1 MDQPKGAA
9 GPDLIEL
16 TADIVSA
23 YVTKNAVP
31 PTQIPD
37 LIAQVHSALQ
47 KTHEAP
53 AEAESQPPQ
62 PAVTVKKSI
71 TPDFLICLED
81 GRQFRSMRRHLST
94 SHGMTPDQ
102 YRAKWGL
109 SQDYPMVAPN
119 YAAARSKLAQSMGLG
134 QKRKSATATGATA
147 AKKARRPR
155 QRTSKGSGRA
165 APPAAE

>member
-1 MDQPKGAA
+1 MDQPTGAA
-9 GPDLIEL
+9 RPDLIEL

-23 YVTKNAVP
+23 YVAKNAVP

-37 LIAQVHSALQ
+37 LIAQVHTALQ
-47 KTHEAP
+47 RAHEVP
-53 AEAESQPPQ
+53 AEAESPPSQ
-62 PAVTVKKSI
+62 PAVTVRKSI
-71 TPDFLICLED
+71 TPDFLVCLED

-134 QKRKSATATGATA
+134 QKRKSTAVTGATA
-147 AKKARRPR
+147 AKKARRQR
-155 QRTSKGSGRA
+155 QRTSKGTGRA
-165 APPAAE
+165 AQPAE